1 MENMNSKRNNEVRD
15 IWNTNAAFW
24 DKRMGEGNDFHKL
37 LIEPNQIELLNIKK
51 GDLILDIACGNG
63 QFARKMTESGAK
75 VIAIDFSDEFIKIA
89 RSKPL
94 SDKIDYKVIDVTNMD
109 DLNKLREYIFNS
121 IVCTMAI
128 MDIENIEPL
137 ISFSPKILKNNGKF
151 VFSILHPCFNS
162 GENTLLHESND
173 SGGTINNNYYI
184 KVSNYLVSQKN
195 KGIGMSGQPKPQYY
209 FHRPLCEILNEFF
222 KNNFYMDGLREPS
235 FKDTDSKSLYDNVYK
250 NIPPAIICSFK
261 LIK

>member
-1 MENMNSKRNNEVRD
+1 MSKKVNKEVKD

-37 LIEPNQIELLNIKK
+37 LIEPNQIELLDINK

-63 QFARKMTESGAK
+63 QFARKMTELGAR
-75 VIAIDFSDEFIKIA
+75 VTAIDFSDELIKIA
-89 RSKPL
+89 RAKPL
-94 SDKIDYKVIDVTNMD
+94 SDKIDYKVIDVTNME
-109 DLNKLREYIFNS
+109 DLNKLSQHTFDS

-128 MDIENIEPL
+128 MDIENIQPL
-137 ISFSPKILKNNGKF
+137 ISFLPKILKNNGKF
-151 VFSILHPCFNS
+151 IFSILHPCFNS
-162 GENTLLHESND
+162 GENTLLHEIND
-173 SGGTINNNYYI
+173 SEGIINNNYYVKI
-184 KVSNYLVSQKN
+184 SNYLVSKKY
-195 KGIGMSGQPKPQYY
+195 KGIAMTGQPEPQYY
-209 FHRPLCEILNEFF
+209 FHRPLSEILNVCF

-235 FKDTDSKSLYDNVYK
+235 FKDIDSKSLYNNVYK

>member
-1 MENMNSKRNNEVRD
+1 MSKKVNKEVKD

-37 LIEPNQIELLNIKK
+37 LIEPNQIELLDINK

-63 QFARKMTESGAK
+63 QFARKMTELGAR
-75 VIAIDFSDEFIKIA
+75 VTAIDFSDELIKIA
-89 RSKPL
+89 RAKPL
-94 SDKIDYKVIDVTNMD
+94 SDKIDYKVIDVTNME
-109 DLNKLREYIFNS
+109 DLNKLSQHTFDS

-128 MDIENIEPL
+128 MDIENIQPF
-137 ISFSPKILKNNGKF
+137 ISFLPKILKNNGKF
-151 VFSILHPCFNS
+151 IFSILHPCFNS
-162 GENTLLHESND
+162 GENTLLHEIND
-173 SGGTINNNYYI
+173 SEGIINNNYYVKI
-184 KVSNYLVSQKN
+184 SNYLVSKKY
-195 KGIGMSGQPKPQYY
+195 KGIAMTGQPEPQYY
-209 FHRPLCEILNEFF
+209 FHRPLSEILNVCF

-235 FKDTDSKSLYDNVYK
+235 FKDIDSKSLYNNVYK